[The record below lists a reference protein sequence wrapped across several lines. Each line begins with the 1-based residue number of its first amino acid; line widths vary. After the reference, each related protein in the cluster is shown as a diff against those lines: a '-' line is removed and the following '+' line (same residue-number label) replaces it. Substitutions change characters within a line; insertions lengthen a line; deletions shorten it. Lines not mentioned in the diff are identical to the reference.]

1 MSTKLGRIL
10 DEIEKT
16 ERRIAELQEH
26 LKELN
31 MRREQLEDA
40 EIVKSIR
47 ILKLDSRKLLEVL
60 DGIRDGSV
68 SLQHIEEN
76 VKKMEADGKRADKM
90 PGGNEMQVPGNPA
103 PEREDKD
110 GSK

>member
-10 DEIEKT
+10 DEMDKT
-16 ERRIAELQEH
+16 ERRIAELQ

-68 SLQHIEEN
+68 SLQYIQEN
-76 VKKMEADGKRADKM
+76 VNKMEADEIRTDKIS
-90 PGGNEMQVPGNPA
+90 GENEMQVPGNPA